1 MIGKWNG
8 MQIDLSGSKAIITP
22 APTAQPRDI
31 GTMQMQRTYEV
42 VRIRGRVGGEY
53 FTPCLVLDG
62 RPTSIQGRS
71 HNFARTARKAL
82 TKWAKQVEADLVN
95 ATITDHG
102 ENTSWEGV
110 AMWDYH
116 FEYVY
121 KGNAHI
127 HGYEYDRTLPATR
140 RCWFDPLARI
150 IKEEP
155 CDTLRA

>member
-1 MIGKWNG
+1 MNNKWNG
-8 MQIDLSGSKAIITP
+8 MRIDLSGSKAIITP
-22 APTAQPRDI
+22 PPIAQPRDI
-31 GTMQMQRTYEV
+31 ATMQMQRTYEV

-71 HNFARTARKAL
+71 HNYVRTARKAL

-95 ATITDHG
+95 ATIVDDG
-102 ENTSWEGV
+102 ENASWEGV

-121 KGNAHI
+121 KGNAHA
-127 HGYEYDRTLPATR
+127 HGYNHDRTLLTTR
-140 RCWFDPLARI
+140 RCWFDPFARI
-150 IKEEP
+150 IKEQP
-155 CDTLRA
+155 CDTPET

>member
-1 MIGKWNG
+1 MISKWNG
-8 MQIDLSGSKAIITP
+8 MHIDLSGSKASITP
-22 APTAQPRDI
+22 APIAQPRDI

-71 HNFARTARKAL
+71 HNYARTARKAL
-82 TKWAKQVEADLVN
+82 SQWARQMEFDMKY
-95 ATITDHG
+95 ATITDDG

-110 AMWDYH
+110 AMWTYH
-116 FEYVY
+116 YEYVY

-127 HGYEYDRTLPATR
+127 HGYEHDRIVPATR

-150 IKEEP
+150 IKEQP
-155 CDTLRA
+155 CDTPEA

>member
-1 MIGKWNG
+1 MISKWNG
-8 MQIDLSGSKAIITP
+8 MQINLSGSKAKITP
-22 APTAQPRDI
+22 APITQQRDI

-82 TKWAKQVEADLVN
+82 AKWAKGVEADLVN
-95 ATITDHG
+95 ATIRDDG

-116 FEYVY
+116 YEYVC
-121 KGNAHI
+121 KGN
-127 HGYEYDRTLPATR
+127 EQDRTVPATR

>member
-1 MIGKWNG
+1 MISKWNG
-8 MQIDLSGSKAIITP
+8 MLIDLSGSKADITP
-22 APTAQPRDI
+22 VPTAQSRDI

-71 HNFARTARKAL
+71 HQYPRTARKAL
-82 TKWAKQVEADLVN
+82 AKWAKQVEADLIN
-95 ATITDHG
+95 ATIVDDG

-116 FEYVY
+116 YEYVY

-127 HGYEYDRTLPATR
+127 HGYEQDRTVPATR

-150 IKEEP
+150 IKEQP
-155 CDTLRA
+155 CNTPQA

>member
-1 MIGKWNG
+1 MELIPKPKH
-8 MQIDLSGSKAIITP
+8 GSKAIITP

-62 RPTSIQGRS
+62 RPTSIQGRC
-71 HNFARTARKAL
+71 HQYPRTARKAL
-82 TKWAKQVEADLVN
+82 PKWAKQVEADLVE
-95 ATITDHG
+95 ATIVDNG
-102 ENTSWEGV
+102 ENTGWEGV
-110 AMWDYH
+110 AMWNYH

-127 HGYEYDRTLPATR
+127 HGFKQDRTVPATR

-150 IKEEP
+150 IKEQP
-155 CDTLRA
+155 CDTLEE